1 MYGNLR
7 AELARKEMGVS
18 DIAAVLG
25 TTERT
30 AKNKLSGKSEFSFFE
45 TIKIR
50 DALFPSWNVEKLF
63 SDEADREAG

>member
-7 AELARKEMGVS
+7 AELARKGMGVS
-18 DIAAVLG
+18 DIAKAIG

-30 AKNKLSGKSEFSFFE
+30 AKNKLSGKSEFSLFE

-50 DALFPSWNVEKLF
+50 DAIFPGWSVEVLF
-63 SDEADREAG
+63 SDE